1 MPDSLLESLQQSL
14 GSAYSIERELG
25 GGGMARVFVAEETR
39 FRRRVAIKVLS
50 PELAHGLSVERFER
64 EIALAA
70 ALQQAHIVPVITAGV
85 VDGLP
90 MYIMPYIDGESLR
103 ARMNKGPV
111 PFDEATTILA
121 DVARALAY
129 AHAQGVVHRDIKP
142 ENVLLSSG
150 SAVVT
155 DFGIAKAVSVSRTQ
169 APGGTLTV
177 VGTSLG
183 TPAYMAPEQA
193 VGDEVDARADIYA
206 WGVMA
211 YELLAGRHPFAG
223 RTTAQQLIAAQ
234 IAEPPQPL
242 RSTPGVRDTVPARV
256 AALVERTL
264 AKRPDE
270 RPSSATELV
279 RALEDRHSVES
290 HAIVSRA
297 ATRGIMRD
305 ARVWSITAIALVL
318 LAGGTLWQLR
328 RHASANAIAG
338 RTADASTIS
347 TLAVLPFV
355 NIGGDPKDEYFSDGM
370 TDELAHS
377 LETLP
382 GLKLAGRTSS
392 YAFRGRNVPAAQ
404 IGRTLDV
411 AGLVEGTV
419 QRAGNRLRVSAQ
431 LTSAIDGKV
440 RWSDT
445 YERPA
450 GDVFTV
456 QDELTSA
463 IVAAL
468 APALRGERAENVA
481 SESRG
486 TTNAAA
492 YDLYLRGQYFW
503 SKRGAGNLARAA
515 DYFLKAVA
523 ADPRFARAQAGLS
536 MTYGVLPFYVD
547 DPADSFPEL
556 ALRYAGQAISLDST
570 LTDAH
575 TAMANALSDN
585 GRYVDAEVE
594 YDRTLALA
602 PGNATA
608 HQWHGDNLL
617 ALGKGSEAVAEMRKA
632 VELDPLSVPAHTDLG
647 VALFDTRDFRGAIP
661 VARRALQLGGDYVNG
676 LIGASYLFAGEP
688 DSALAFGL
696 RGARITPD
704 DPQTRL
710 QLPLIY
716 AANGRRDLIA
726 QLRARA
732 RRDPTSARAGL
743 LTAMIALA
751 EGDRTPML
759 RVLQT
764 PAGRRAWWF
773 AYYSL
778 GCAPVLDPL
787 ANDPEYHALLQQ
799 QHVARCSGS
808 SPWPVKATPP

>member
-1 MPDSLLESLQQSL
+1 MPDVLLEQLQQSL
-14 GSAYSIERELG
+14 GSAYTIERELG

-64 EIALAA
+64 EIVLAA

-90 MYIMPYIDGESLR
+90 WYSMPYVDGESLR
-103 ARMNKGPV
+103 ARMNNGPV
-111 PFDEATTILA
+111 PLDEAATILA

-142 ENVLLSSG
+142 ENVLLSGG

-193 VGDEVDARADIYA
+193 AGDEVDARADIYA

-223 RTTAQQLIAAQ
+223 RATAQQLIAAQ
-234 IAEPPQPL
+234 IAESPPPL
-242 RSTPGVRDTVPARV
+242 RSVCNTVPERV
-256 AALVERTL
+256 AALVDRTL

-270 RPSSATELV
+270 RPSSAAELV

-290 HAIVSRA
+290 STVAARP
-297 ATRGIMRD
+297 ATRSIIRD
-305 ARVWSITAIALVL
+305 ARLWSVAAISIVL
-318 LAGGTLWQLR
+318 IAGGTLWQLR
-328 RHASANAIAG
+328 RHAASSTISVPA
-338 RTADASTIS
+338 ADASNIS

-392 YAFRGRNVPAAQ
+392 YAFKGKNVSATQ

-419 QRAGNRLRVSAQ
+419 QRSGNRLRVSAQ

-468 APALRGERAENVA
+468 APALRGERAGNVA

-515 DYFLKAVA
+515 DYFRKAIA
-523 ADPRFARAQAGLS
+523 ADPGFARAQAGLS

-547 DPADSFPEL
+547 DPADSFPAL
-556 ALRYAGQAISLDST
+556 ALRYAAQAIALDST

-585 GRYVDAEVE
+585 GRYTDAEAE

-617 ALGKGSEAVAEMRKA
+617 ALGKGSEAVSEMRKA

-647 VALFDTRDFRGAIP
+647 VALFDTRDFRDAIP
-661 VARRALQLGGDYVNG
+661 VARRAIELGGDYVNG
-676 LIGASYLFAGEP
+676 LVGAAYLFAGHP
-688 DSALAFGL
+688 DSALIFGQ
-696 RGARITPD
+696 RGARVTPD

-726 QLRARA
+726 QLRADVE
-732 RRDPTSARAGL
+732 RDPRSARAEL
-743 LTAMIALA
+743 LAAMIALA
-751 EGDRTPML
+751 EGDRAPML
-759 RVLQT
+759 RALQT
-764 PAGRRAWWF
+764 PAGRHAWWF
-773 AYYSL
+773 TYYSL
-778 GCAPVLDPL
+778 GCAPVLDPI
-787 ANDPEYHALLQQ
+787 ANEPAYLALLRQE
-799 QHVARCSGS
+799 HVARCSGS
-808 SPWPVKATPP
+808 SPWPIKSSP